1 MSNDI
6 KVFSLTTGESVI
18 AEVKGESSDTYTISN
33 PYSVAIGPSGPAIM
47 PFCPIAETEEVTIY
61 KKFMMTEPMEPKRAV
76 LDAYRDVT
84 GKIMLV
90 EASPLIH

>member
-1 MSNDI
+1 
-6 KVFSLTTGESVI
+6 
-18 AEVKGESSDTYTISN
+18 
-33 PYSVAIGPSGPAIM
+33 M
-47 PFCPIAETEEVTIY
+47 PFCPIAETDEVTIY

-76 LDAYRDVT
+76 LDAYRDIT